1 MRGAARHGTSPVS
14 RCLTFVIAGLIELG
28 LSAAEPGA
36 RAMATTGTGEAVDAA
51 AWCEVLRDPGGRLG
65 LAELLAGTGPGRF
78 RPMGTTRRSFGFTD
92 DVFWLRWRL
101 RNDGTNRVQPVME
114 LGSTRFAELDWHVV
128 RGTNAVLVERMGM
141 MRAGVAR
148 RLDTRLPAFGV
159 ELDPGEEVDVY
170 LRAWTQASVYF
181 LPTLH
186 PSLEVH
192 GGARL
197 RAEAWTLAG
206 AGLMASVMVLGT
218 VFGVLGRERLY
229 GISAGLV
236 LVHGVFCFIHAG
248 YWTWLGWPWA
258 TDMVWLPLTAMNH
271 VCSFMATWFTREF
284 LGRDAIG
291 RTSDR
296 ILTGTM
302 WGTLAMAAGML
313 VLPYRGGVPGLVEH
327 GPAGFLAWL
336 RSSTSVAGGVNTV
349 NVTVFLVCALV
360 ATVQWLTQRKG
371 LALWLA
377 LMWTAAFV
385 LRLAL
390 GLQWQGVM
398 PFVLAP
404 ASALLCLFAM
414 MPVLFLVL
422 SAARILGLAKER
434 RRAQQM
440 EHALVESRF
449 SALRYQMNPHFL
461 FNSLNSANGLVLE
474 DASRAPGFLLLLARY
489 LRSSLDGAPDG
500 RVSLG
505 RELAMAADYLAIEKV
520 RFEESLQVE
529 LNVPEALNSCE
540 VPELLLQPLLENA
553 IRHGSRDASNVL
565 RVRVVASLHESRL
578 CLVVANTGR
587 LQPEVTLPDDG
598 PRRCD
603 GGVGLSNLRER
614 LGLLFG
620 SRCTMEVSEER
631 GWVFVRLVLPFR
643 VAAPGKPFTKAAS

>member
-1 MRGAARHGTSPVS
+1 MQWALVALLGAVG
-14 RCLTFVIAGLIELG
+14 LG
-28 LSAAEPGA
+28 LRAAEPGPGV
-36 RAMATTGTGEAVDAA
+36 MALTGAGEAVDAS
-51 AWCEVLRDPGGRLG
+51 AWCEVLRDPGGRPG

-78 RPMGTTRRSFGFTD
+78 RPLGTTRRSFGFTD

-101 RNDGTNRVQPVME
+101 RNAGTNRVHPVME

-141 MRAGVAR
+141 MRPCAAR

-159 ELDPGEEVDVY
+159 ELDPGEEVDLY

-181 LPTLH
+181 LPTLY

-197 RAEAWTLAG
+197 RAEAWTLVG
-206 AGLMASVMVLGT
+206 AGLMAAVLVLGT

-258 TDMVWLPLTAMNH
+258 TDVVWLPLTAMNH

-284 LGRDAIG
+284 LGRERIG
-291 RTSDR
+291 RVSDR
-296 ILTGTM
+296 VLTGTM
-302 WGTLAMAAGML
+302 WGTLAMAAGLL
-313 VLPYRGGVPGLVEH
+313 VMPYRGGVPGLVEH
-327 GPAGFLAWL
+327 GPAGFVAWL

-349 NVTVFLVCALV
+349 NVTVFVVCASV
-360 ATVQWLTQRKG
+360 ATAQWLTRRNG

-377 LMWTAAFV
+377 LMWTAAFG
-385 LRLAL
+385 LRLLL
-390 GLQWQGVM
+390 GLEWQGM
-398 PFVLAP
+398 IPFLLAP
-404 ASALLCLFAM
+404 ASALMCLFAM
-414 MPVLFLVL
+414 MPILFLVL
-422 SAARILGLAKER
+422 SAARILGLAEER

-440 EHALVESRF
+440 EHALVEARF

-474 DASRAPGFLLLLARY
+474 DASRAPGFLLLLARF

-520 RFEESLQVE
+520 RFEESLQVAMD
-529 LNVPEALNSCE
+529 VPETLKACE
-540 VPELLLQPLLENA
+540 VPEMLLQPLLENA
-553 IRHGSRDASNVL
+553 IRHGARDASKVL

-578 CLVVANTGR
+578 SLVVANTGR
-587 LQPEVTLPDDG
+587 LKPEGTVTGVG
-598 PRRCD
+598 PGRRD

-620 SRCTMEVSEER
+620 RRCTVEVSEAA
-631 GWVFVRLVLPFR
+631 GWVMVRLLLPIR
-643 VAAPGKPFTKAAS
+643 LSSAGKPSTMRATP